1 MIPDRSSSM
10 ISIIILIIII
20 PEHSSLSLRI
30 ALIILIIMIPDY
42 IAVEQWATVRLPP
55 NATNKQTARDRDG
68 LVPEVC
74 CSHT

>member
-1 MIPDRSSSM
+1 MPYLIFEVA
-10 ISIIILIIII
+10 SIQIDDQIAEYVFILRRLII
-20 PEHSSLSLRI
+20 SF
-30 ALIILIIMIPDY
+30 ILIPDY